1 MSRIC
6 AITGKRPVT
15 GGSISR
21 KGQSKKS
28 GGIGTHVTKSNKRV
42 FRPNLQRKRVRM
54 PDGSIKRIW
63 ISVKAMKSG
72 KVEIV

>member
-42 FRPNLQRKRVRM
+42 FRPNLQRTRVRM
-54 PDGSIKRIW
+54 PDGSVKRIW

>member
-6 AITGKRPVT
+6 VITGKRPIT

-21 KGQSKKS
+21 KGQKKKS

-54 PDGSIKRIW
+54 ANGSIKRVW
-63 ISVKAMKSG
+63 ISVKALKSG
-72 KVEIV
+72 KVEVV